1 MGKETKPGSHHESG
15 SLIAK
20 TMSKIAKKVFVLDF
34 KKWYNKTDYNYKC
47 KWVIETFL
55 GGLIDEE

>member
-1 MGKETKPGSHHESG
+1 M
-15 SLIAK
+15 
-20 TMSKIAKKVFVLDF
+20 MSKMAKKVFVLDF

-55 GGLIDEE
+55 GGLIDEK